1 MVDVVGTLQSV
12 KECIDAA
19 AGQMQSLANLHELT
33 LTKLPVYSQALIG
46 LKACIDMLY
55 DVFVQEVPVQH
66 ALRLVQVRILELE
79 LAKFKKTLDKCLAWH
94 KSMIFLGVFPPTS
107 VHAEV
112 GIEGGVGVEGGVV
125 VPKVYASS
133 CLWTGH
139 CLQRLPHMRRVFG
152 VTPVG
157 LERQVDQAFEKIQP
171 LLQEAITLQTD
182 ILGSAVEIQH
192 PVLRLAWMNANQGNQ
207 LNNSDVSVTAFVE
220 SLFGML
226 RREEG
231 GVLVKEDFCKE
242 VVANFVRYL
251 DGLAGSAPDQR
262 ISLAEL
268 KQCAATNTSTTVKAL
283 LGLKQQPSVHECVVN
298 VDVVESSMRRR
309 THVAFSEDVLIPP
322 CEGYGCNW
330 PSKVAATFVVPSRP
344 CSAEQQQQQEEQ
356 AFLVGVHVR
365 CCAADQGFGGTGHA
379 QVRFQ
384 VNEDMAVPAF
394 SVWRDRVP
402 DGQYSFVIGPDKV
415 KVGDTVKIWACSPP
429 WNAWSIQ
436 VSDIDVEAKFA

>member
-1 MVDVVGTLQSV
+1 
-12 KECIDAA
+12 
-19 AGQMQSLANLHELT
+19 MQSIANLHELT

-79 LAKFKKTLDKCLAWH
+79 LAKFKKTLDKCVAWH

-107 VHAEV
+107 VHAED
-112 GIEGGVGVEGGVV
+112 VGVEDAKVV
-125 VPKVYASS
+125 VHHNA
-133 CLWTGH
+133 CLWTGRGH
-139 CLQRLPHMRRVFG
+139 CFQRLAHMRRVFG
-152 VTPVG
+152 VTPAG
-157 LERQVDQAFEKIQP
+157 LERQVDEAFDKIQP

-207 LNNSDVSVTAFVE
+207 LNNSDVSATAFVE

-268 KQCAATNTSTTVKAL
+268 KQCAASNTSNTVKAL
-283 LGLKQQPSVHECVVN
+283 LGLKQQPSAHECVVN
-298 VDVVESSMRRR
+298 VDVESTTSSC
-309 THVAFSEDVLIPP
+309 TYVAFSNDVLIPP

-344 CSAEQQQQQEEQ
+344 CSAEQQQQQQQQEEEQ
-356 AFLVGVHVR
+356 VFLVGVHVR
-365 CCAADQGFGGTGHA
+365 CGAADQGFGGTGHA

-384 VNEDMAVPAF
+384 VNENMAVPAF

-436 VSDIDVEAKFA
+436 VSDIHVEAKFA